1 MIMQKTKK
9 KIETKFA
16 EIEKEFPDDFA
27 LQQIHLARKKLR
39 EESVKKNLSFSEYI
53 ISLRK
58 SKRQN
63 KSKQLK

>member
-1 MIMQKTKK
+1 MQKTKK
-9 KIETKFA
+9 KRDNKIA

-58 SKRQN
+58 PRKQN